1 MPLPDF
7 AGLPGGLP
15 GGLPPQRPQQQ
26 KVGIKDT
33 DEVVCEKCGN
43 NVFNLGILLRKVSAF
58 LTGTGKPSYLPI
70 DNVAFYCVSCGHVNN
85 EFIPPELKSTKI
97 IP

>member
-7 AGLPGGLP
+7 AGLP

-33 DEVVCEKCGN
+33 DEVVCEKCGH
-43 NVFNLGILLRKVSAF
+43 NVFNLGILLRKVSSF

-70 DNVAFYCVSCGHVNN
+70 DNVAFYCVKCQHVND
-85 EFIPPELKSTKI
+85 EFIPAELKKNKLVT
-97 IP
+97 

>member
-1 MPLPDF
+1 MQDF
-7 AGLPGGLP
+7 TSGLNPNS
-15 GGLPPQRPQQQ
+15 PPRTPQP
-26 KVGIKDT
+26 KIGIKDT
-33 DEVVCEKCGN
+33 TGVVCEKCGHD
-43 NVFNLGILLRKVSAF
+43 VFNVGIYLRKVSAF

-70 DNVAFYCVSCGHVNN
+70 ENVAFYCVSCGHVNN